1 MVVSD
6 RPGPLVAE
14 RTAARDEVGELLD
27 ELVGKPQITNPGW
40 FDVLSLVGGAA
51 LVSWAT
57 FGGGPGWAAFWGWLG
72 VVFGLVMPV
81 RVLWRRAGA
90 TRVNLR
96 RRRMAAHGTLLDV
109 ESSVVGEIVAAYE
122 RLTDIVYPPAGPW
135 SIPALEAGHG
145 AMLDVAM
152 LLDGRAPTTPAE
164 IEYIA
169 ARTRAMVDLASAAE
183 RQREEEAR
191 RSRLSIEEEQTQ
203 ARQAKAAMADA
214 MQEIEVTTG
223 TGSLR
228 EMKRVLRLMRGEEGD
243 GPNAKPDQP

>member
-1 MVVSD
+1 
-6 RPGPLVAE
+6 
-14 RTAARDEVGELLD
+14 
-27 ELVGKPQITNPGW
+27 
-40 FDVLSLVGGAA
+40 
-51 LVSWAT
+51 
-57 FGGGPGWAAFWGWLG
+57 
-72 VVFGLVMPV
+72 
-81 RVLWRRAGA
+81 
-90 TRVNLR
+90 
-96 RRRMAAHGTLLDV
+96 
-109 ESSVVGEIVAAYE
+109 
-122 RLTDIVYPPAGPW
+122 
-135 SIPALEAGHG
+135 
-145 AMLDVAM
+145 MLDVAM